1 MKKEIEKTY
10 NELTIKKIIDR
21 PNGETKYKSWG
32 NVWAECKCSCGE
44 TTFAPLYGV
53 THGYIKSC
61 GHIRKNMAVEL
72 LTKAHK
78 GKPALN
84 ARYITYKGKTKNISE
99 WSKETG
105 ISRTTILNR
114 LNKNLP
120 IEKVLEKTEHITKKH
135 RKRV

>member
-1 MKKEIEKTY
+1 MF
-10 NELTIKKIIDR
+10 
-21 PNGETKYKSWG
+21 
-32 NVWAECKCSCGE
+32 ECQCSCGE

-61 GHIRKNMAVEL
+61 GHIRKNMAIEL

-120 IEKVLEKTEHITKKH
+120 VEKVLEKTERITKKH